1 MGIISTLLTG
11 GSILGKVCQMIS
23 ESGIVKTV
31 NGADGSAYSLKA
43 ANTEINGVRFTE
55 VVKEDGGTMLHA
67 LNLDPDLY
75 ACVAYPNGFG
85 KTDGFQVFIPPF
97 KDADLE
103 LGDWNSL
110 SPDLPIYVQ
119 KLDLRDGADIENSR
133 VIVAFRDLELNGTM
147 LEMPN
152 TRITATVTGFKISFA
167 TAGLGDL
174 ASAEFKSASGI
185 KATLREPI
193 QCVKGELNETSYSVP
208 FYALGFEE
216 NDALSGIMQ
225 FNLTSQSAELIKNH
239 ADKAAAENG
248 FDEISAFLCESL
260 GLNSK

>member
-11 GSILGKVCQMIS
+11 GSILGKVCQMIA

-31 NGADGSAYSLKA
+31 NCADGSVCSLKA

-55 VVKEDGGTMLHA
+55 VVKDGSPMLHA
-67 LNLDPDLY
+67 LNLDPDMY
-75 ACVAYPNGFG
+75 ACVTYPNGFG

-97 KDADLE
+97 KEADLE

-119 KLDLRDGADIENSR
+119 KLDLSDGADTENDR
-133 VIVAFRDLELNGTM
+133 VIVAFKDLALDGTT

-152 TRITATVTGFKISFA
+152 THITATVSGFKISFA

-193 QCVKGELNETSYSVP
+193 QCVKGELNETSYSIP
-208 FYALGFEE
+208 FYTLGYEE
-216 NDALSGIMQ
+216 NDTLSGIMQ
-225 FNLTSQSAELIKNH
+225 FSITSQSAELIKNH
-239 ADKAAAENG
+239 ADKTAAENG
-248 FDEISAFLCESL
+248 FGEISAFLCESL
-260 GLNSK
+260 GLTSK